1 MDFLKNTVLVETGF
15 GEQQGLITVVDKAI
29 GQADAHKADGAAG
42 LFQYPGNF
50 RSGSADQH
58 ILFDADQQGMFRS
71 QLQNQFTVDGFDKAH
86 VGDGG
91 IQFFGGGQC
100 RGKHRAKGQ
109 QGDLPTLAANLA
121 LAEGERAECLVR
133 FDAHARATRVA
144 YGRRALMVE
153 GRGQH
158 PATFVFVGGGHQH
171 HVRNAGDV
179 GKVESAV
186 MRRAV
191 GSDQPAPV

>member
-71 QLQNQFTVDGFDKAH
+71 QLQNQFAVDGFDKAH
-86 VGDGG
+86 AQKKGAATVYGLTDGSRFVTLKAKPFTEFVKAA
-91 IQFFGGGQC
+91 IAFGGLD
-100 RGKHRAKGQ
+100 K
-109 QGDLPTLAANLA
+109 TLQTWH
-121 LAEGERAECLVR
+121 CK
-133 FDAHARATRVA
+133 ATRASVMFTR
-144 YGRRALMVE
+144 GRERYE
-153 GRGQH
+153 W
-158 PATFVFVGGGHQH
+158 TF
-171 HVRNAGDV
+171 
-179 GKVESAV
+179 
-186 MRRAV
+186 
-191 GSDQPAPV
+191 